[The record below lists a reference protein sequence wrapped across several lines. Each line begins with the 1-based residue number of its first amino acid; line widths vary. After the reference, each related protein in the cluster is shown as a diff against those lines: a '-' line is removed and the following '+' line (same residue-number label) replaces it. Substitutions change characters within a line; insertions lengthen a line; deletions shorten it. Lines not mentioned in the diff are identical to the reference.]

1 MRQMFFG
8 NRPTPCFLEGKKV
21 RIVGE
26 IATIENGNVGLKA
39 YLKLNPEVQFQMVG
53 AVLEGIPQEDWQG
66 LRKEDEVAALCEV
79 GIYTMTGTLSVGRI
93 MNNCTLDA
101 ISPDQNR

>member
-1 MRQMFFG
+1 M
-8 NRPTPCFLEGKKV
+8 

-26 IATIENGNVGLKA
+26 IATIEDGNVGLKA
-39 YLKLNPEVQFQMVG
+39 YLKLNPEVQYQMVG
-53 AVLEGIPQEDWQG
+53 AVLKGLSQEDWQG